1 MSPKGPIT
9 SVAFLNKIAEGVGGT
24 PLMTLSELNEAISNA
39 HDNLALR
46 KPEHLFVPGRVLLVY
61 DPWINHSE
69 TQENSS
75 DPSIAK
81 QWKCVETS
89 GTSPVFQRLEID
101 GLRCFTD
108 HL

>member
-1 MSPKGPIT
+1 
-9 SVAFLNKIAEGVGGT
+9 
-24 PLMTLSELNEAISNA
+24 MTLLELNETISEA

-61 DPWINHSE
+61 NPWLEGDESHEEDSANTSKGA
-69 TQENSS
+69 NLL
-75 DPSIAK
+75 
-81 QWKCVETS
+81 CVETV

-108 HL
+108 HLTSSYFEILGMNYEF